1 MRALIFCFAACL
13 SLSSLPASAQGLHC
27 APRAQVL
34 DLLSRQDQTRR
45 AMGQA
50 GPAVMELFAA
60 QDSQHWTLTVTLRD
74 GRMCRLAHGVGYEA
88 RDEAFPPPGRAL

>member
-1 MRALIFCFAACL
+1 MRALSLCLALLLASTAA
-13 SLSSLPASAQGLHC
+13 AQSPQC

-34 DLLSRQDQTRR
+34 DMLSQQEQTRR

-60 QDSQHWTLTVTLRD
+60 EDSQRWTLTVTLRD
-74 GRMCRLAHGVGYEA
+74 GRMCLIAHGTGYTA
-88 RDEAFPPPGRAL
+88 RDESFPAPGTAS